1 MGPTVYATSLFIFS
15 LLGIT
20 GAFTAILAFSSG
32 WSIWAGLAW
41 LFVAALS
48 VLAIIVTDIVQRV
61 FEIEARLDE
70 EEEE

>member
-32 WSIWAGLAW
+32 WSILSGLAW
-41 LFVAALS
+41 VFVAAFSL
-48 VLAIIVTDIVQRV
+48 LAITVIDLYQRISD
-61 FEIEARLDE
+61 IEARLDE